1 MRIYL
6 LPGIACDHRL
16 FDRVNLRGLD
26 VVKLDWPH
34 FRERCGLVDIAKDLS
49 LSVDATEAHVLVG
62 VSMGGMV
69 ALELALIT
77 KPERVVLISTWTGP
91 GEWPWFVRWSAR
103 VQAEVLIN
111 SLTMRLAFPARRLL
125 GARDETTDR
134 FLMAMALKAGPTQI
148 RRATHAILRWKGSR
162 WTGSMV
168 RIHGDKDALMPL
180 ALVHADHVVP
190 DGTHAMIYCQPEAV
204 SAALRTA
211 LTT

>member
-1 MRIYL
+1 MKVYL

-16 FDRVNLRGLD
+16 FDRIDLNGFD
-26 VVKLDWPH
+26 AVKLDWPH
-34 FRERCGLVDIAKDLS
+34 FRDGCDLADIAKDLAPA
-49 LSVDATEAHVLVG
+49 VDATQPHVLVG

-69 ALELALIT
+69 ASELALIT

-91 GEWPWFVRWSAR
+91 SEWPWFVRWSAR
-103 VQAEVLIN
+103 MHAEVLIN

-125 GARDETTDR
+125 GARDEATDR
-134 FLMAMALKAGPTQI
+134 FLMAMALKAGPTEI
-148 RRATHAILRWKGSR
+148 RRATRAILQWKGSR
-162 WTGSMV
+162 WNGPTV
-168 RIHGDKDALMPL
+168 RIHGAKDALMPL
-180 ALVHADHVVP
+180 PLVRADHVVP